1 MPYHNIKYY
10 TKNDIYKIFV
20 KNFVKQ
26 GNLTEDALTW
36 LMIYDLL
43 QKQCYLFDYYSVSK
57 SN

>member
-1 MPYHNIKYY
+1 MPYYSIKYY

-20 KNFVKQ
+20 KKFVKQ

-36 LMIYDLL
+36 LMIHDLL
-43 QKQCYLFDYYSVSK
+43 QKQRYLFDYFSISK